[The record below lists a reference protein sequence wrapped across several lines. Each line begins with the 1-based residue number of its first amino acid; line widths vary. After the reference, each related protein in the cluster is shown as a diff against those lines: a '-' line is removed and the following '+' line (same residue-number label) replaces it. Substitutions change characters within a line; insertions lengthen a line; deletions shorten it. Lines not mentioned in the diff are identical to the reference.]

1 MTSPSSSQPASPG
14 AHAPSPVPVGI
25 SAPSIIRRPSWRGK
39 AAAVAAA
46 HQPADFVPPAA
57 DRMALSPADDA
68 SRARDRG
75 SADRQ
80 RRLHGDRY
88 QGFMEDEESDRQ
100 AQLELGVGERLQ
112 QVPEVSTSRLKALDR
127 ILGSLYCG
135 TCA

>member
-1 MTSPSSSQPASPG
+1 M
-14 AHAPSPVPVGI
+14 
-25 SAPSIIRRPSWRGK
+25 
-39 AAAVAAA
+39 AAA